1 MDERVITFSR
11 ADIQALSLKYY
22 GDELTGNELEELESL
37 CSMRDWANADI
48 DGWGVVLSQLLQSV
62 INLIGSA
69 RRKRRQSN
77 G

>member
-37 CSMRDWANADI
+37 CSTRDWANADT
-48 DGWGVVLSQLLQSV
+48 DGWGMILSQLLQAV
-62 INLIGSA
+62 VNLIGSS
-69 RRKRRQSN
+69 RRRRRQ